1 MTSPSGSGLSAA
13 SNPSRLLVRAL
24 GYLLNVP
31 EQWRRRIRCLRMRWA
46 CSTHPSAEFTA
57 EATVINPLRSGAISV
72 GERSLVMG
80 ELLVIPPNG
89 RISVGDWC
97 YIGPGSKIWSMSEVA
112 IGHRVFISHG
122 VQIFDNNTHSLS
134 AQERHARYRELQTL
148 GRHLEQE
155 PVKTKPVVIEDD
167 VWIGFNAA
175 VLKGVTI
182 GRGAV
187 VGACSVVL
195 HDVPPYSVVGGN
207 PARKIGESR
216 P

>member
-1 MTSPSGSGLSAA
+1 M
-13 SNPSRLLVRAL
+13 
-24 GYLLNVP
+24 
-31 EQWRRRIRCLRMRWA
+31 
-46 CSTHPSAEFTA
+46 
-57 EATVINPLRSGAISV
+57 
-72 GERSLVMG
+72 GERTLVMG
-80 ELLVIPPNG
+80 ELHVFEPGG
-89 RISVGDWC
+89 RISIGDWC
-97 YIGPGSKIWSMSEVA
+97 YIGPGCKVWSMLSIA

-122 VQIFDNNTHSLS
+122 VQIFDNNTHSLL
-134 AQERHARYRELQTL
+134 AGERHARYRELRTV

-155 PVKTKPVVIEDD
+155 QVKRKPVVIEDD

-187 VGACSVVL
+187 VGACAVVL
-195 HDVPPYSVVGGN
+195 HDVPPYTVVGGN

>member
-1 MTSPSGSGLSAA
+1 
-13 SNPSRLLVRAL
+13 
-24 GYLLNVP
+24 
-31 EQWRRRIRCLRMRWA
+31 
-46 CSTHPSAEFTA
+46 
-57 EATVINPLRSGAISV
+57 
-72 GERSLVMG
+72 
-80 ELLVIPPNG
+80 
-89 RISVGDWC
+89 
-97 YIGPGSKIWSMSEVA
+97 MSEVA

-134 AQERHARYRELQTL
+134 AQERHARYRELRTL